1 MSVVGR
7 WRGALLAS
15 VLTACQAKAP
25 RTVEWVSA
33 RHDAAVSADATVALR
48 CDPVPAC
55 PRERPGAVSIDASPQ
70 WRRIQAIVAGPAE
83 AIDVAEVSALVSQ
96 AADPRVDVAATLRR
110 LDAMAEEVRRAMP
123 ARCEGV
129 CRLRALTRHIFTVWR
144 FRAVGDPN
152 ELYNDPDEDLID
164 RVLEAREGY
173 CEGLTLLY
181 LALGKRLGIPLAG
194 VLARQHIYVRYT
206 GEGGPL
212 DVDATRGGAAPRP
225 EREPA
230 RCAGSRLFGRSL
242 DAREMAAQVVSVVG
256 ILDALPARQAWLD
269 AALGLAPR
277 DPDLRNNRGV
287 ERERWYDL
295 AGALDDYRAAR
306 DLDPCASFYRANVAA
321 VLRRM
326 GRLDEAAAEL
336 DELDARAARGDTDDD
351 ALSRTLARADLALDR
366 GDDAE
371 AGRLYENALT
381 RSHRAP
387 LAWEALGIARVV
399 QGDARGGAEAL
410 LAALERDPRAETRV
424 WMVEA
429 MLELGESTAGVEL
442 ERAARDGA
450 PPEDVAYWRAAVAFA
465 RGRYGEARARAT
477 ECLTL
482 GGVRCAKGLAVLG
495 DVARATGDEV
505 CARGY
510 WEAFLACEHPPRDRY
525 RRRFDARVRARLARG
540 DAGAR

>member
-1 MSVVGR
+1 MSALAARLTLLSALVV
-7 WRGALLAS
+7 
-15 VLTACQAKAP
+15 ACEQPPQHA
-25 RTVEWVSA
+25 VA
-33 RHDAAVSADATVALR
+33 RHAYRFDATVRVDAAVAPR
-48 CDPVPAC
+48 CDPAPVC
-55 PRERPGAVSIDASPQ
+55 PRARPAVASIEGTPQ
-70 WRRIQAIVAGPAE
+70 WRRIRAIVAEPPE
-83 AIDVAEVSALVSQ
+83 RIDVAEVSALVSQ
-96 AADPRVDVAATLRR
+96 ADDATVDVAATLRR
-110 LDAMAEEVRRAMP
+110 LDAMADEVRRATP
-123 ARCEGV
+123 ARCEGA
-129 CRLRALTRHIFTVWR
+129 CRLRVLTRHVFEVWR

-164 RVLEAREGY
+164 RVLARRHGY

-181 LALGKRLGIPLAG
+181 LALGRRLGIPLSG

-206 GEGGPL
+206 GPDGPI
-212 DVDATRGGAAPRP
+212 DVDATREGAPPRP

-256 ILDALPARQAWLD
+256 IMDTLPARSAWLD
-269 AALGLAPR
+269 AAITLAPD

-295 AGALDDYRAAR
+295 DGALADYRAAVAI
-306 DLDPCASFYRANVAA
+306 DPCASFYRANVAE

-326 GRLDEAAAEL
+326 GRVAEASAEL

-366 GDDAE
+366 GDDAD
-371 AGRLYENALT
+371 ASRLYARALSL
-381 RSHRAP
+381 SHRAP

-410 LAALERDPRAETRV
+410 LAALESDPRAETRL

-429 MLELGESTAGVEL
+429 LLDAGEPTVGVEL
-442 ERAARDGA
+442 DRAARDGA
-450 PPEDVAYWRAAVAFA
+450 PEEDVSYWRAAVALA
-465 RGRYGEARARAT
+465 RGRHREARERAVACIAR
-477 ECLTL
+477 
-482 GGVRCAKGLAVLG
+482 GGVRCARALVILG
-495 DVARATGDEV
+495 DAARAEGDEV
-505 CARGY
+505 CARAY
-510 WEAFLACEHPPRDRY
+510 WEAFLGCPYPPRDRY
-525 RRRFDARVRARLARG
+525 GRRLDARVRARLSAG